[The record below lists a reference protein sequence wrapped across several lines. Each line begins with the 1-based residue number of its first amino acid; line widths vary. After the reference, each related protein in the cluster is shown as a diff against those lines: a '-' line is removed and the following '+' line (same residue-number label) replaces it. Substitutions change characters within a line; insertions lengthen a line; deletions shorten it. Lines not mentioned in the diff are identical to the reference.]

1 MKQIPGYLGDA
12 VDFAHVRRVLV
23 IKLRHHGDV
32 LLSSPVFRVLKN
44 HHPHLD
50 IDALVYHDTREML
63 TLHPDIRCVHTIDR
77 AWKQLGLRQQL
88 RHERALMAEL
98 EERRYDLLI
107 HLTEHWRGA
116 LLSRRL
122 KPRYS
127 VTASL
132 PKLRATRGRLWNKSF
147 SHHYPIATTGRHT
160 VETHLDA
167 LRRIGVQPGE
177 EERGL
182 VLVPGE
188 AAETRIDTLLEEHGI
203 HDFIHVHP
211 TSRWLFK
218 CWRED
223 KVAAVIDRLVAD
235 GNKVVVSAAP
245 EQRELRMVQDILGY
259 VKGGGDDTVV
269 DLSGR
274 LSLKELA
281 ALTARARLFFGM
293 DSVPMHIAAAM
304 GTPCV
309 ALFGP
314 SNPVLWGPWRVPHR
328 VVQSEAHP
336 CTPCGIDGC
345 GGGKLSECLTT
356 LEVERVCRA
365 IRELQPDAT

>member
-1 MKQIPGYLGDA
+1 MSHIPNYLGDA
-12 VDFAHVRRVLV
+12 IDFAQVHRVLV
-23 IKLRHHGDV
+23 VKLRHHGDV
-32 LLSSPVFRVLKN
+32 LLTSPVFRALKKR
-44 HHPHLD
+44 HPHLD

-77 AWKQLGLRQQL
+77 NWKHLGLREQW
-88 RHERALMAEL
+88 RHERALLGEL
-98 EERRYDLLI
+98 KQRRYDLFI

-116 LLSRRL
+116 LLTRRL
-122 KPRYS
+122 RPRYS
-127 VTASL
+127 VTASI
-132 PKLRATRGRLWNKSF
+132 PKVRQTRGRLWKRSF
-147 SHHYPIATTGRHT
+147 THHYPVALTGRHT

-167 LRRIGVQPGE
+167 LRRLGVQPGE
-177 EERGL
+177 AERDL
-182 VLVPGE
+182 LLVPGE
-188 AAETRIDTLLEEHGI
+188 LAEKTVDEILGEHGVD
-203 HDFIHVHP
+203 DFVHVHP

-223 KVAAVIDRLVAD
+223 KVAAVIERLAAE
-235 GNKVVVSAAP
+235 GCRVVITAAP
-245 EQRELRMVQDILGY
+245 DDRELAMVRNILGH
-259 VKGGGDDTVV
+259 VGDTAKDSVT
-269 DLSGR
+269 DLSGQ

-328 VVQSEAHP
+328 IIQSEMHP

-345 GGGKLSECLTT
+345 GGGKVSECLTT
-356 LEVERVCRA
+356 LEVERVWRA
-365 IRELQPDAT
+365 IDELSPARP